1 MHTVL
6 LATNND
12 HKRREMEGI
21 CRQLD
26 AAVTIVQPRDVGF
39 RYDCDETGDTF
50 SANAW
55 LKAWGLFR
63 LIRGAVEPH
72 VSVDDD
78 PRRIVELARGAFGS
92 ELPPVLADDS
102 GICVHALDNR
112 PGVFSA
118 RFGDE
123 PGRPKLDDEARNDLL
138 LEHMHGIAERSS
150 HYVCNACLITAEDRH
165 IQVQETWHGAIL
177 AERRPG
183 DTGFGYDPVVWLAD
197 YECSV
202 AQLPSTQK
210 DRISHRAKAVRALAA
225 AAGWRAD
232 GP

>member
-1 MHTVL
+1 
-6 LATNND
+6 
-12 HKRREMEGI
+12 MEGI
-21 CRQLD
+21 LRQLD

-39 RYDCDETGDTF
+39 RYDCDEIGDTF

-63 LIRGAVEPH
+63 LIRGAAESH
-72 VSVDDD
+72 ISVDED
-78 PRRIVELARGAFGS
+78 PRKIAERVHDTFGS

-118 RFGDE
+118 RFGSE
-123 PGRPKLDDEARNDLL
+123 QGRPDLGDEGRNDLL
-138 LEHMHGIAERSS
+138 LERMRGIDERSS
-150 HYVCNACLITAEDRH
+150 HYVCNACLIQDEDRH
-165 IQVQETWHGAIL
+165 IQVQETWYGTIL
-177 AERRPG
+177 SERKPG
-183 DTGFGYDPVVWLAD
+183 DTGFGYDPIVWLAD

-202 AQLPSTQK
+202 AQLPSAQK
-210 DRISHRAKAVRALAA
+210 DRISHRAKAVQSVAV
-225 AAGWRAD
+225 AAGWRTD